1 MGTQCPEILHAQ
13 CLWSHVAFR
22 LTGSQNLILMPR
34 SCSFLSLTSP
44 SLPPSTLRLHPSQQ
58 QEGLELQFCLS
69 AKAHQHSLLQFGS
82 IYDALTSAYSEL
94 NRKAAGKVGSVLP
107 TPAEIFRAL
116 VRADK
121 KQPILWVFKA
131 LLLKPSSKR
140 KQLYN
145 PLATERQE
153 PFLSSPCTHLAPI
166 LPC

>member
-1 MGTQCPEILHAQ
+1 MARDPACSVPLEPCGLQTYRKSKLNPYAKKL
-13 CLWSHVAFR
+13 LLSHSDF
-22 LTGSQNLILMPR
+22 PP
-34 SCSFLSLTSP
+34 SP
-44 SLPPSTLRLHPSQQ
+44 PPSTLRLHPSQQ
-58 QEGLELQFCLS
+58 QEGLELQFCLG
-69 AKAHQHSLLQFGS
+69 AKAHQHNLLQFGS

-131 LLLKPSSKR
+131 LLLKPSSER